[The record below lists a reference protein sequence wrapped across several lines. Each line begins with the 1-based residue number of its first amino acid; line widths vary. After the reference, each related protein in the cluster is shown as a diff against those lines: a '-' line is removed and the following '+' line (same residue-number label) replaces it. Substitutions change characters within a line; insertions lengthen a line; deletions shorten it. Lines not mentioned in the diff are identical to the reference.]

1 MPLTSTPP
9 LSWRPFSLQSELS
22 KFQKVNTEKQRYVE
36 CANEF
41 LSDERTRELHKLFS
55 ERQTRLETIEEI
67 NAHSKELHK
76 EIAKDR
82 PTVATLRAQVNLRRQ
97 RLQDAAAR
105 LAKAQDQ
112 IPADTTRAVMLT
124 KDRWRRVHQIY
135 VHSKRVLVGELVSLF
150 DLRHVEPAVSPVPQG
165 GHRRRKG
172 VLVQPGGGSGGS
184 AAKSDGAV
192 EEDEYE
198 ICGVRMRRAGKGGI
212 SKNDREELNAAI
224 GHVVHLLSLLT
235 QYLGV
240 KLPYA
245 IVNRGVYSF
254 AREVLYKKRTDKQP
268 LFLDEQNGKAFTIGL
283 AMLNYDIAYLCQT
296 QGVDVPLNCVA
307 NTLQNLLACC
317 QSLNLGRYSH
327 NATYALVPD
336 QSFSLDFM
344 QVVRITA
351 QRHNHHLHQRSSSSE
366 GLASVQEAAL
376 HSKCFYD
383 DVRCRTSAGSDS
395 DDPDQHH
402 FGPSAYE
409 IDDEGNET
417 WDLVDVV
424 HAPNGNVGGSA
435 AAAAAA
441 AVVNMVM
448 GAREEARSGA
458 GMMQEAGYSVV
469 GAAGNAA
476 GNVVGVAG
484 NMVGVAGEVIG
495 GVGSAVG
502 SGLVALWAMGQG
514 T

>member
-212 SKNDREELNAAI
+212 SSEFVRAQRGDWTRGAPALAADPVPGRETPIRNRE
-224 GHVVHLLSLLT
+224 
-235 QYLGV
+235 
-240 KLPYA
+240 P
-245 IVNRGVYSF
+245 RGVLLR
-254 AREVLYKKRTDKQP
+254 AGGAIQEKDRRVLSVDMDSPKLTHRPIRCSKQP

-307 NTLQNLLACC
+307 NTLQNLLAV
-317 QSLNLGRYSH
+317 SIWG
-327 NATYALVPD
+327 
-336 QSFSLDFM
+336 
-344 QVVRITA
+344 
-351 QRHNHHLHQRSSSSE
+351 
-366 GLASVQEAAL
+366 
-376 HSKCFYD
+376 
-383 DVRCRTSAGSDS
+383 
-395 DDPDQHH
+395 
-402 FGPSAYE
+402 
-409 IDDEGNET
+409 
-417 WDLVDVV
+417 
-424 HAPNGNVGGSA
+424 
-435 AAAAAA
+435 
-441 AVVNMVM
+441 
-448 GAREEARSGA
+448 
-458 GMMQEAGYSVV
+458 
-469 GAAGNAA
+469 
-476 GNVVGVAG
+476 
-484 NMVGVAGEVIG
+484 GEVWRCQREGEDI
-495 GVGSAVG
+495 VVI
-502 SGLVALWAMGQG
+502 LALLGNRNLRLADRQFTLQTTLSYTFPNLTRASTFTG
-514 T
+514 TPTMRPTPLSPISHSP